1 MALTLNMP
9 TLGILFN
16 IDKIVQ
22 HVDSVNYLTG
32 AWKVVWRAVGVS
44 SLKDWNGAHLYECDY
59 ECDTDGAI
67 SGCCVAIQS
76 MDRSL
81 LRRIRDS
88 LLQSPEYK
96 NVAATPMFLE
106 DEIARAQPL
115 MNAGTIDRNGN
126 VTGEKAYCSRPALDS
141 IREKSS

>member
-1 MALTLNMP
+1 MAQTLNMP

-22 HVDSVNYLTG
+22 DVDSVNYLTG

-44 SLKDWNGAHLYECDY
+44 SLKDWNGAHLY

-96 NVAATPMFLE
+96 NVAGTPMFLE

-115 MNAGTIDRNGN
+115 MIAGTIDRNGN
-126 VTGEKAYCSRPALDS
+126 VTGEAYCSRHALDS
-141 IREKSS
+141 IWEKNS